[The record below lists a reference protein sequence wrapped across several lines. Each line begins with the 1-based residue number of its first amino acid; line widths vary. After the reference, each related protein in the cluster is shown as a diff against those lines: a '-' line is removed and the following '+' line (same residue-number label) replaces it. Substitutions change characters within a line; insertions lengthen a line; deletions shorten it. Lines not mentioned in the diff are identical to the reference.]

1 MKLTAIAFL
10 IFSSCNAG
18 ALQDSLFRPR
28 VVIPLPNK
36 PSNLALAD
44 LNKDGRLDLIVASEE
59 GRTVEVMFGQ
69 QGDVPFRVATA
80 QTNATAGTP
89 TSSATVSAPAGAT
102 PTTSGLTFKLPEGVD
117 SPGDLVLGDVNGD
130 GRLDL
135 AWDFHDS
142 YNVTLLLGQANG
154 GFALAPNSPI
164 VMRQG
169 QSPHTHGIGLA
180 DLNGDGK
187 LDLASVNN
195 AHNDISVMLGDGRG
209 GFTNSPRAPFAVGP
223 SPYPPTIGDINN
235 DGQLDIVSNA
245 TATGPNRA
253 QQLPLSRAL
262 TLLLNDGQGGFRR
275 SEVPL
280 RTMTPW
286 STAMGDINGDGKPD
300 LVATHHDQSKLT
312 VLLGDGAGGFREVA
326 GSPFEM
332 GRNVWRVELADV
344 NRDRRLDVITAG
356 GDSVR
361 IMLGDGAGSF
371 RPAPGSPYV
380 TGAGTW
386 RLAVGDIN
394 LDGKPDIVTSN
405 TDNRSVTVLFGM

>member
-1 MKLTAIAFL
+1 MKLTAIAL
-10 IFSSCNAG
+10 LVFSSCNAG

-28 VVIPLPNK
+28 VVIPLTNK
-36 PSNLALAD
+36 PSNVALAD
-44 LNKDGRLDLIVASEE
+44 LNKDGRLDLIVASGEA
-59 GRTVEVMFGQ
+59 RTVEVMFGEKA
-69 QGDVPFRVATA
+69 DVPFRVPTGSAAAA
-80 QTNATAGTP
+80 QT
-89 TSSATVSAPAGAT
+89 VR
-102 PTTSGLTFKLPEGVD
+102 LPEGVE
-117 SPGDLVLGDVNGD
+117 SPGELVLGDVNGD

-142 YNVTLLLGQANG
+142 YNVTLLLGQVNG

-164 VMRQG
+164 VMKQG
-169 QSPHTHGIGLA
+169 QHPHTHGLGIG

-195 AHNDISVMLGDGRG
+195 ADNDISVALGDGRG
-209 GFTNSPRAPFAVGP
+209 AFTLAPRSPFAVGP
-223 SPYPPTIGDINN
+223 SPYPLTIGDINN
-235 DGQLDIVSNA
+235 DGRLDIVSNA

-280 RTMTPW
+280 RTATPW

-312 VLLGDGAGGFREVA
+312 VLLGDGTGGFREVG

-332 GRNVWRVELADV
+332 GRNVWRTTLADV
-344 NRDRRLDVITAG
+344 NHDRRLDVIAAG
-356 GDSVR
+356 GDSVHV
-361 IMLGDGAGSF
+361 MLGDGAGNF
-371 RPAPGSPYV
+371 RPAPHSPYV

-394 LDGKPDIVTSN
+394 QDGKPDIVTSN
-405 TDNRSVTVLFGM
+405 TDNRSVTILFGV